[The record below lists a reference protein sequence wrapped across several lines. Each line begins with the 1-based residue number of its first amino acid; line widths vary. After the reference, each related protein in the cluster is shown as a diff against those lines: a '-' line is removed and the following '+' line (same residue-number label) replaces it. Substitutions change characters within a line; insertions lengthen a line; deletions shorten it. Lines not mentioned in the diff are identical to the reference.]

1 MYSSLER
8 RIELRQVNKQ
18 KRISNYSNIRASEV
32 LNARCADDMGLGTA
46 FCEKRSY

>member
-8 RIELRQVNKQ
+8 RIELSQVNKQ

-32 LNARCADDMGLGTA
+32 LDARCADDMVLGTS
-46 FCEKRSY
+46 FYEKRSR